1 MATCP
6 VPPSRAHTGAP
17 RTASNCRTAI
27 ARLTARTVIPA
38 GGKAHDREPSGCLGA
53 RLRRTAGCGR
63 AAGAAPPGA
72 PGKAGG
78 PRPAVQGAGGR
89 GAVCGQAQA
98 VRARTGWRCAGL
110 SAGVRAV
117 CLSVPRRLSEFM
129 PGGRLG
135 LPAAVPL
142 AAASHG
148 CRPLDDQAPALVRG
162 GQVVPFF
169 VTPSFVG
176 VATTTTNGCG
186 TAAPRL
192 GLDRVCLESIR
203 TNRPGTAGLPGSGIA
218 SRGAGLHHVER
229 GCITWS
235 GIASRGSGTALRG
248 SGTAS
253 SGRITWN
260 GAALPRNGGCTTW
273 NGGSATR
280 PMGRSQEL
288 PAVNR
293 IFRPPLA
300 IGASIACAAAS
311 LVWLAPGAQAIPE
324 AGASSALRYAA
335 SVGAGAPAVTGQ
347 PTPAGASDIADLGAH
362 GWGVASSAT
371 ATQSGA
377 QISAPSFDASSWLRV
392 RNDNARAPGTE
403 IEALL
408 QNGRCPVDPAL
419 QPVNESSSGSR
430 SVFFSD
436 NMRKCYGY
444 EKQVGADT
452 APQFRVPWWWRTEFT
467 PRLRAGQHATLIVN
481 GVIGSANVWVNG
493 HEVATSGTV

>member
-63 AAGAAPPGA
+63 AAAAA
-72 PGKAGG
+72 HRAAIERAAGR
-78 PRPAVQGAGGR
+78 RPSLRGAGGR

-148 CRPLDDQAPALVRG
+148 RRPLDDQAPALVRG

-169 VTPSFVG
+169 VTASFVG

-235 GIASRGSGTALRG
+235 GTASRGAGPHRADASPGTGLHYLE
-248 SGTAS
+248 T
-253 SGRITWN
+253 
-260 GAALPRNGGCTTW
+260 GAALPGTGAAR
-273 NGGSATR
+273 R
-280 PMGRSQEL
+280 GRWA
-288 PAVNR
+288 AVR
-293 IFRPPLA
+293 
-300 IGASIACAAAS
+300 SC
-311 LVWLAPGAQAIPE
+311 
-324 AGASSALRYAA
+324 
-335 SVGAGAPAVTGQ
+335 Q
-347 PTPAGASDIADLGAH
+347 P
-362 GWGVASSAT
+362 
-371 ATQSGA
+371 
-377 QISAPSFDASSWLRV
+377 
-392 RNDNARAPGTE
+392 
-403 IEALL
+403 
-408 QNGRCPVDPAL
+408 
-419 QPVNESSSGSR
+419 
-430 SVFFSD
+430 
-436 NMRKCYGY
+436 
-444 EKQVGADT
+444 
-452 APQFRVPWWWRTEFT
+452 
-467 PRLRAGQHATLIVN
+467 
-481 GVIGSANVWVNG
+481 
-493 HEVATSGTV
+493 